1 MIDIESPDFSIGV
14 IGAGAM
20 GRGIAQIAAAA
31 GIPVLLY
38 DERRPACEDAVKFVD
53 GMFKRAAEKNQ
64 MTADAAAAA
73 TQRIKIAES
82 LEGLASAKLVIE
94 AVVEDL
100 AVKQALFG
108 RLESIVAPGC
118 VLASNTSSLSITA
131 IAAACKKPDRVAGY
145 HFFNPVPLMKLV
157 EVVAAPLTDPSVP
170 DALTRLAKKLGHTPV
185 NAQDTPGFIVN
196 HAGRGLYTEGMRIHA
211 EGVADF
217 ATIDRILREACGFRM
232 GPFELMDTTGLDVSG
247 PVSESIYRQYYE
259 EPRVRPAAFMRPRIA
274 AGLLGRKAGRGF
286 YAYDGAKKIEPPEP
300 AVPAARAEAVWI
312 GSGDAEI
319 RPVVEAAGVAL
330 DRGNTPGANSLCIV
344 TPLGEDA
351 TTAALA
357 AALDPHRTVAVDT
370 LFGLDGR
377 RTIMTTPATEA
388 KFRDQAHALFAH
400 GGKPVSVI
408 RDSAGFVAQRTIA
421 AIVNIA
427 ADMAQQRIATPADID
442 AAVRIGLAYPKGPLA
457 WGDALGPARIL
468 QILEAMLAA
477 TGDPRY
483 RPSPWLKRRAQLG
496 MSLTTTEA

>member
-1 MIDIESPDFSIGV
+1 MIDIDATDFSIGV
-14 IGAGAM
+14 IGAGTM

-31 GIPVLLY
+31 GIAVLIY

-53 GMFKRAAEKNQ
+53 GMFRRAAEKNQ
-64 MTADAAAAA
+64 MTADAATAA
-73 TQRIKIAES
+73 TRRIKIADS
-82 LEGLASAKLVIE
+82 LEGLASARLVIE
-94 AVVEDL
+94 AVVEEL

-108 RLESIVAPGC
+108 RLEAIVAPDC

-157 EVVAAPLTDPSVP
+157 EVVAAPLTDPAVP
-170 DALTRLAKKLGHTPV
+170 DALTRLAKKMGHTPV

-300 AVPAARAEAVWI
+300 AAPAARAAAVWTAN
-312 GSGDAEI
+312 GAAATRAG
-319 RPVVEAAGVAL
+319 VEAAGVPL

-351 TTAALA
+351 TSAALA
-357 AALDPHRTVAVDT
+357 AKLDPRRTVALDT

-400 GGKPVSVI
+400 GGNAVSVI

-421 AIVNIA
+421 TIVNIA

-468 QILEAMLAA
+468 QILEAMLGSS
-477 TGDPRY
+477 GDPRY

-496 MSLTTTEA
+496 LSLTVTEG

>member
-1 MIDIESPDFSIGV
+1 MIDIDAPDFSIGV

-38 DERRPACEDAVKFVD
+38 DERRPACEDAVRFVD

-64 MTADAAAAA
+64 MTADAALAA

-157 EVVAAPLTDPSVP
+157 EVVAAPLTDPAVP

-312 GSGDAEI
+312 GSGDAAI